1 MTAFDALMSGGGV
14 DGFRAGGRA
23 GAGGAAGD
31 WRQAVEQAQAKSW
44 LGNRNV
50 DAGRTPSPRSE
61 APSKGMAAA
70 VSSRPMA
77 APDCNTVSEYGRRSE
92 VLAERSLYGVDTTSH
107 EAPAPLAQRHAAMSV
122 AILARSNQAASSG
135 IFTAPRPVA
144 PAALAYAQ
152 GARPRKQSLHVE
164 SGEQGLSVWLRDA
177 ALNSRQ
183 ANHIAAAIVAN
194 LEGADQPLAAL
205 YLNGRAVVN
214 GPASVSSL
222 LSSPKTSE

>member
-14 DGFRAGGRA
+14 AGFGAGGRS

-50 DAGRTPSPRSE
+50 AAERTPSPRSE

-70 VSSRPMA
+70 FSSRPMGP
-77 APDCNTVSEYGRRSE
+77 PDRDVVSEYDRRSG
-92 VLAERSLYGVDTTSH
+92 VLAERCLEGVGTTLH
-107 EAPAPLAQRHAAMSV
+107 ETPAPLAHRHAAMSV
-122 AILARSNQAASSG
+122 AILARANQAASSG
-135 IFTAPRPVA
+135 ILTARRPVA

-152 GARPRKQSLHVE
+152 GARPRKQSLHIE

-177 ALNSRQ
+177 ALNSQQ
-183 ANHIAAAIVAN
+183 ANHVAAAIVAN
-194 LEGADQPLAAL
+194 LEGVDQPLAAL
-205 YLNGRAVVN
+205 YLNGQAVVN

-222 LSSPKTSE
+222 SSSPKTSE